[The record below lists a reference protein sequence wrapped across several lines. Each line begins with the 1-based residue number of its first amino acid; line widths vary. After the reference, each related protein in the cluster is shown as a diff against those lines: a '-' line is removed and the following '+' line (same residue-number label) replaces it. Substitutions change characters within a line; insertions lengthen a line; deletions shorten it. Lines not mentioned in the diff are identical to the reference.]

1 LESEISNDGQKI
13 NNDVKQYFI
22 NEEKYQ
28 LLKKTQ
34 QEIYEKTE
42 VSPAMRKLV
51 NEVITEENLQRVVSK
66 FLDVLSK

>member
-1 LESEISNDGQKI
+1 MQIEPSSNDQKVI
-13 NNDVKQYFI
+13 NDAKQYFI
-22 NEEKYQ
+22 SEEKFQ
-28 LLKKTQ
+28 LLKKAQ